1 MPAAAATLAR
11 PQLSPFDIDL
21 LKPDPDPSAKY
32 RPKQVYDSLMAI
44 EVPTT
49 TGDIATV
56 KILPYR
62 MVGNTPKELTSRG
75 DPDYKALEAF
85 IKRSRQV
92 KWSHAHWVLS
102 VDVQSARDPYGRC
115 FLRPIDLGPGDGGVG
130 SRFSSLLIPAGG
142 STAGSQYFPGHDDF
156 PSFINTETLEIHNH
170 EMMRFFNGKARPR
183 EAARA
188 LFLAQ
193 VVGAVAPNEKALQ
206 AYCDAHSGVDCS
218 GFAAIVYGYVG
229 QDHNAP
235 WYRNQGITRT
245 RIEDIQAR
253 DAIVWLTTNHM
264 AVIHSVAP
272 GADAS
277 KIDCWVAESTAG
289 KLVRSDAGVQYS
301 RYTFERDDSGK
312 ARKYKCWRPSVT
324 GSPTELS
331 GDQVTVQG
339 NV

>member
-11 PQLSPFDIDL
+11 PQLTPFDFDL
-21 LKPDPDPSAKY
+21 LKPDADPSAKY

-102 VDVQSARDPYGRC
+102 VDIQSARDPYGRC
-115 FLRPIDLGPGDGGVG
+115 FLRPVDSGVG
-130 SRFSSLLIPAGG
+130 SRFSSLLVPAGG
-142 STAGSQYFPGHDDF
+142 LTGGSQYFGGDDDF
-156 PSFINTETLEIHNH
+156 PSFIRTETLEIHNH
-170 EMMRFFNGKARPR
+170 EMMRFFTGKARPR
-183 EAARA
+183 EVARA

-193 VVGAVAPNEKALQ
+193 VVGAVAPNETALQ
-206 AYCDAHSGVDCS
+206 AYCDAHSGMDCS
-218 GFAAIVYGYVG
+218 GVSALIYGYVG
-229 QDHNAP
+229 QDHNST
-235 WYRNQGITRT
+235 WYRHQGITRT
-245 RIEDIQAR
+245 RIEEIQAR
-253 DAIVWLTTNHM
+253 DAIVWLKTNHI
-264 AVIHSVAP
+264 AHVDSVIPA
-272 GADAS
+272 ADAN
-277 KIDCWVAESTAG
+277 KIDCWVVESTAG
-289 KLVRSDAGVQYS
+289 KLVRAAAGVQYS
-301 RYTFERDDSGK
+301 RYTFERDDSGRT
-312 ARKYKCWRPSVT
+312 RKYKCWRPSVT
-324 GSPTELS
+324 GTPTELS